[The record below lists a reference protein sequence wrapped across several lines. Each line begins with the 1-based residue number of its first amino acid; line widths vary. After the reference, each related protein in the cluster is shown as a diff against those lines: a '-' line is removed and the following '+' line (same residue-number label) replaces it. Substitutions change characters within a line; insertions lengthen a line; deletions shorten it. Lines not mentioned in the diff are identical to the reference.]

1 MDRIQTD
8 ILVIGSGAAGLRAA
22 VAARGKGA
30 RVTVIGKLP
39 PGLGTATILSGGGFA
54 AAVEGMTPQEH
65 FDRTMETGRG
75 INDRALV
82 EVLAAEG
89 GDRLLE
95 LIDWGM
101 EAIVLRGSVSAKG
114 KAPAWGKALTD
125 PLTVKGVESGVEYVS
140 GLVVWRLLNTE
151 RGAGAIAYRP
161 QDGAWVALEAKVIIL
176 AAGGAG
182 ALFLRHDNP
191 QRMTGDGYA
200 LAAEAGLNLQDMEFA
215 QFFPVATAVPGK
227 PSHLVSPRLA
237 DLGKLVN
244 DRGEDL
250 LKKYDITVRPAAI
263 RARDKLSQ
271 ALFNELNILGNEV
284 TLDLT
289 GVDLGDGPVDNLTA
303 TNWVLLKDKYQADK
317 TPIQVAPTSHFFV
330 GGVTIDQS
338 GRTNKDCIL
347 ACGEVTGGVHGAN
360 RMGGNALTEAIVF
373 GARAGETAAD
383 LARGIDS
390 VPDLANQLEAM
401 IPAQPPLNPA
411 APEASK
417 IKTELRTLMWNQV
430 GIVRN
435 HDGLSQALAE
445 VSRMKTEL
453 WAGLAKDTPKEFCRL
468 LELDHALKTA
478 RLIIGSALLRKESRG
493 VHFRSD
499 FPETRDIWLG
509 RVRIAFNQ
517 AGEEDW
523 AFDGLEK

>member
-1 MDRIQTD
+1 MELIQTD

-22 VAARGKGA
+22 VAARTNGA
-30 RVTVIGKLP
+30 RVTVVGKLP
-39 PGLGTATILSGGGFA
+39 PGLGTATIMSGGGFA

-65 FDRTMETGRG
+65 FDRTMEAGRG
-75 INDRALV
+75 INDQGLV
-82 EVLAAEG
+82 RVFSDEG

-101 EAIVLRGSVSAKG
+101 EAIVLHGSVSAKG

-125 PLTVKGVESGVEYVS
+125 PLTAKGVELGVDYVS
-140 GLVVWRLLNTE
+140 GLVVWRLLPADN
-151 RGAGAIAYRP
+151 GAGAIAYRP
-161 QDGAWVALEAKVIIL
+161 RDGAWVALAAKAIIL

-237 DLGKLVN
+237 DLGNLTN
-244 DRGEDL
+244 DKGEDL

-271 ALFNELNILGNEV
+271 ALFRELNILGNQV
-284 TLDLT
+284 SLDLT

-303 TNWVLLKDKYQADK
+303 TNWVLLKEKYQAHK
-317 TPIQVAPTSHFFV
+317 KPIQVAPTSHFFV
-330 GGVTIDQS
+330 GGVTIDQN
-338 GRTNKDCIL
+338 GRTNKKCIL

-373 GARAGETAAD
+373 GARAGKTAAD
-383 LARGIDS
+383 LAESIDS
-390 VPDLANQLEAM
+390 VPDLSARLEAM
-401 IPAQPPLNPA
+401 IPAQPPLDPT
-411 APEASK
+411 APEAAK
-417 IKTELRTLMWNQV
+417 LKTELRTLMWNKV

-435 HDGLSQALAE
+435 HDDMSEAMAE
-445 VSRMKTEL
+445 IGRIKTEL
-453 WAGLAKDTPKEFCRL
+453 WAGMAMDTPKEFCRL

-499 FPETRDIWLG
+499 FPEPRDIWLG
-509 RVRIAFNQ
+509 RVRISFNQ

-523 AFDGLEK
+523 SFDGLEP